1 MNDKRFFDTNL
12 VVYLYSQDEPDK
24 QSIAKNLFKNHQ
36 PIIST
41 QVLGE
46 IANVLRRK
54 FQLEYTD
61 IVAAITQITEVSQ
74 VATISDDNIIHALH
88 LADKYQYSFYDSLI
102 IAVALAENCTILY
115 TEDLQHGQ
123 IIESTLT
130 IQNPFLTLVQPRRG
144 SI

>member
-1 MNDKRFFDTNL
+1 MNDKRFFDSNI

-24 QSIAKNLFKNHQ
+24 QSIAKKLFRNNQ

-46 IANVLRRK
+46 LANVLRRK
-54 FQLEYTD
+54 FQMEYTD
-61 IVAAITQITEVSQ
+61 IVAAITQITDVSQ
-74 VATISDDNIIHALH
+74 VATITSDNIVSALN
-88 LADKYQYSFYDSLI
+88 LANKYHYSFYDSLI

-123 IIESTLT
+123 VIESTLT
-130 IQNPFLTLVQPRRG
+130 IQNPFLADEDKKQA
-144 SI
+144 

>member
-1 MNDKRFFDTNL
+1 MNDKRFFDTNI

-24 QSIAKNLFKNHQ
+24 QSIAKDLFKNNQ

-46 IANVLRRK
+46 LANVLRKK
-54 FQLEYTD
+54 FQCEYID
-61 IVAAITQITEVSQ
+61 IATVITQVTAVCQ
-74 VATISDDNIIHALH
+74 VATMTSDNIVNALT
-88 LADKYQYSFYDSLI
+88 LAEKYRYSFYDSLI

-123 IIESTLT
+123 VIESTLT
-130 IQNPFLTLVQPRRG
+130 IQNPF
-144 SI
+144 SSDDDKK